1 MKKKALFIS
10 ALSVLIFVL
19 FISLACVTTP
29 TNEKETDGK
38 PKDIKGARYT
48 LHYNTGLSRLGS
60 GKPTYAMVEFL
71 EAEKYKKTPEL
82 YYAMGQTCYEL
93 KRYSLSLDYFDKALF
108 MNKDFSKA
116 YVGKGIVLIAMERY
130 DDAIV
135 ELKKSLDNIV
145 FHEPESAYYNIAV
158 AYARMNNYESA
169 VENLKTAI
177 KLKPT
182 YIPPYIELARI
193 YKKMGRLDLSETV
206 LQEVLE
212 QYPKLAQAHYML
224 GRIYLEQKRYFAAEM
239 EFKEVIRLV
248 PDTPLAKEAQ
258 KHLKGSE
265 R

>member
-1 MKKKALFIS
+1 MAFSILVFTLF
-10 ALSVLIFVL
+10 L
-19 FISLACVTTP
+19 LAACATTP
-29 TNEKETDGK
+29 KSETKKEVQ
-38 PKDIKGARYT
+38 PKDLKGARYT

-93 KRYSLSLDYFDKALF
+93 KRYSLSLDYFDKALL

-116 YVGKGIVLIAMERY
+116 YVGKGIVLIALGSY
-130 DDAIV
+130 DKAIA
-135 ELKKSLDNIV
+135 ELKNSLENIV

-158 AYARMNNYESA
+158 AYAKMNNYEGA

-177 KLKPT
+177 KLKPE

-193 YKKMGRLDLSETV
+193 YRKMGRADLSEGI

-224 GRIYLEQKRYFAAEM
+224 GIIYLEQKRYLAAKM
-239 EFKEVIRLV
+239 EFSEVTKLV
-248 PDTPLAKEAQ
+248 PDTPLAREAE
-258 KHLKGSE
+258 KYLKGLE